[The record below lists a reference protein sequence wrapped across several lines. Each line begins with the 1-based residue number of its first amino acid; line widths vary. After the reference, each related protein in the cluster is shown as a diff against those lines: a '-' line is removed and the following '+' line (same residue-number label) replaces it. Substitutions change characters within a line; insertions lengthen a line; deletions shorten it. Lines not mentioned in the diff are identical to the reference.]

1 MKRISLIIL
10 FVPLIHFGQ
19 TNLTQQSLELIERS
33 IQNSNTLKNAR
44 SDLSIDSIET
54 RGIRQNYIP
63 TLTMNGFYAYGAGKF
78 NVDVPTFDLPISGV
92 EIFDGESEFD
102 AKGHVFNTNLTAK
115 MLLFGGMQVNYGSK
129 ASKEKIRAKNYL
141 LETEKSKLIKDLI
154 DTFDK
159 IELLEASKRVLE
171 NSEMR
176 LQKEKEKAI
185 IAVRNGLIT
194 PYDREKI
201 SAAELKLESKK
212 TEVEGNLELLY
223 LKLSIMSDVST
234 ESIREY
240 DFQLKPWVLENVDA
254 NYTNRAEL
262 KALRA
267 SIDAYNYKLKM
278 NKSTILPKVEA
289 FATLTYFNLFDTRV
303 ETPFDTPVTEQPID
317 LDLNHFTL
325 FPAYFMGVGFQWDI
339 FNGLKNSNETQ
350 ITRIQKN
357 MAETKKNEAQ
367 EQLQLFEKKV
377 KIDFS
382 VKNKQLLIKQKE
394 KEVASN
400 SLNLAI
406 KSYEQG
412 LIDISE
418 RLAAEVNFQ
427 EAALAY
433 YLSIAKQRQSA
444 LDVLSS
450 KGSLDINHINN

>member
-1 MKRISLIIL
+1 MKRLTLIIL
-10 FVPLIHFGQ
+10 FMPLMHFGQ
-19 TNLTQQSLELIERS
+19 TNLSSQSLELIERS
-33 IQNSNTLKNAR
+33 LQKSNTLKNAR

-54 RGIRQNYIP
+54 RGIKQNYIP
-63 TLTMNGFYAYGAGKF
+63 TLTMNGFYAYGAGNF
-78 NVDVPTFDLPISGV
+78 NVDIPTFDLPISGI

-129 ASKEKIRAKNYL
+129 ASSEKIKAKNYM
-141 LETEKSKLIKDLI
+141 LETEKSKLIKEMI

-159 IELLEASKRVLE
+159 IELLEASKKVLE
-171 NSEMR
+171 NSELR
-176 LQKEKEKAI
+176 LQKEKEKVL

-201 SAAELKLESKK
+201 SAAELRLESKK

-223 LKLSIMSDVST
+223 LKLSIMSDVSPS
-234 ESIREY
+234 SIRNY
-240 DFQLKPWVLENVDA
+240 DFQLKPWVLENVEAD
-254 NYTNRAEL
+254 YTNRAEL

-278 NKSTILPKVEA
+278 NKSTFLPKVEA
-289 FATLTYFNLFDTRV
+289 FATLTYFNLFDTKV
-303 ETPFDTPVTEQPID
+303 ETPFETPISEQPID

-325 FPAYFMGVGFQWDI
+325 FPAYFLGVGFQWDL
-339 FNGLKNSNETQ
+339 FKGLKNSNQ
-350 ITRIQKN
+350 TRITSIQKS
-357 MAETKKNEAQ
+357 MAETKKTEAE

-377 KIDFS
+377 QIDFS
-382 VKNKQLLIKQKE
+382 VKTKQLMLKQKE

-400 SLNLAI
+400 ALNLAI

-418 RLAAEVNFQ
+418 RLAAEVNYQ
-427 EAALAY
+427 EAALSY

>member
-1 MKRISLIIL
+1 MKRISLFIL
-10 FVPLIHFGQ
+10 ILPLIQFGQ
-19 TNLTQQSLELIERS
+19 TNLSNQSLELIEKS
-33 IQNSNTLKNAR
+33 IQKSNILKNAR

-54 RGIRQNYIP
+54 KGIKQNYIP
-63 TLTMNGFYAYGAGKF
+63 TLTMNGFYAYGAGNF
-78 NVDVPTFDLPISGV
+78 NVDVPTFDLPISGI
-92 EIFDGESEFD
+92 EIFDGESEFN

-129 ASKEKIRAKNYL
+129 ASNEKIKAKNYM
-141 LETEKSKLIKDLI
+141 LETEKAKLIKDMI

-159 IELLEASKRVLE
+159 IELLEASKKVLE
-171 NSEMR
+171 NSEIR
-176 LQKEKEKAI
+176 LQKEKQKAMV
-185 IAVRNGLIT
+185 AVRSGLIT

-223 LKLSIMSDVST
+223 LKLSIMTDVST

-240 DFQLKPWVLENVDA
+240 DFKLNPWVLESVDA
-254 NYTNRAEL
+254 NFTNRAEL

-278 NKSTILPKVEA
+278 NKSTFLPKVEA

-303 ETPFDTPVTEQPID
+303 ETPYDTPITEQPID

-325 FPAYFMGVGFQWDI
+325 FPAYFLGVGFQWDL
-339 FNGLKNSNETQ
+339 FKGLKNSNQTK
-350 ITRIQKN
+350 ITSIQKS
-357 MAETKKNEAQ
+357 MAETKKIEAE
-367 EQLQLFEKKV
+367 EQLELFEKKV
-377 KIDFS
+377 QIDFS
-382 VKNKQLLIKQKE
+382 VKSKQLVLKQKE

-400 SLNLAI
+400 ALNLAI

-418 RLAAEVNFQ
+418 RLEAEVNYQ

-433 YLSIAKQRQSA
+433 YMSIARQRQSA
-444 LDVLSS
+444 LDVLSA

>member
-1 MKRISLIIL
+1 MKNLYLIIL
-10 FVPLIHFGQ
+10 IMPLVHFGQ
-19 TNLTQQSLELIERS
+19 TNLTFQSLELIEKS
-33 IQNSNTLKNAR
+33 IQKSNTLKNAR
-44 SDLSIDSIET
+44 SDLSIDSIES

-63 TLTMNGFYAYGAGKF
+63 TLTMNGFYAYGSGNF

-129 ASKEKIRAKNYL
+129 ASKEKIKAKNFM
-141 LETEKSKLIKDLI
+141 LETEKSKLIKEMI

-159 IELLEASKRVLE
+159 IELLEESKKILE
-171 NSEMR
+171 NSAMR
-176 LQKEKEKAI
+176 LQKEKEKVI

-223 LKLSIMSDVST
+223 LKLSIMSGVPP
-234 ESIREY
+234 EEVREY
-240 DFQLKPWVLENVDA
+240 DFQLKPWVLENVDG

-267 SIDAYNYKLKM
+267 SIEAYNYKLKM
-278 NKSTILPKVEA
+278 NKNTFLPKVEA

-303 ETPFDTPVTEQPID
+303 ETPFDTPITEQPID

-325 FPAYFMGVGFQWDI
+325 FPAYFLGVGFQWEI
-339 FNGLKNSNETQ
+339 FKGLKNSNETQ
-350 ITRIQKN
+350 ITQIQKN
-357 MAETKKNEAQ
+357 MAETKKIEAE
-367 EQLQLFEKKV
+367 EQLDLYEKKV
-377 KIDFS
+377 QIDFS
-382 VKNKQLLIKQKE
+382 VKNKQLTLKQKE
-394 KEVASN
+394 RDVASN
-400 SLNLAI
+400 ALNLAI

-418 RLAAEVNFQ
+418 RLAAEINFQ
-427 EAALAY
+427 EASLAY

-444 LDVLSS
+444 LDVLSA

>member
-1 MKRISLIIL
+1 MKNLYLIIL
-10 FVPLIHFGQ
+10 IMPLVHFGQ
-19 TNLTQQSLELIERS
+19 TNLTYQSLELIEKS
-33 IQNSNTLKNAR
+33 IQKSNTLKNAR
-44 SDLSIDSIET
+44 SDLSIDSIES

-63 TLTMNGFYAYGAGKF
+63 TLTMNGFYAYGSGNF
-78 NVDVPTFDLPISGV
+78 NVDVPTFDLPISGI

-129 ASKEKIRAKNYL
+129 ASKEKIKAKNYM
-141 LETEKSKLIKDLI
+141 LETEKSKLIKEMI

-159 IELLEASKRVLE
+159 IELLEASKKVLE

-176 LQKEKEKAI
+176 LQKEKEKVV

-201 SAAELKLESKK
+201 SAAELKLESKR

-223 LKLSIMSDVST
+223 LKLSILSGVSP
-234 ESIREY
+234 EEVRQY
-240 DFQLKPWVLENVDA
+240 DFQLKPWVLENSDG

-267 SIDAYNYKLKM
+267 SIEAYNYKLKM
-278 NKSTILPKVEA
+278 NKNTFLPKVEA

-303 ETPFDTPVTEQPID
+303 ETPYETPISEQPID

-325 FPAYFMGVGFQWDI
+325 FPAYFLGVGFQWDI
-339 FNGLKNSNETQ
+339 FKGLKNSNETE
-350 ITRIQKN
+350 ITRIQKS
-357 MAETKKNEAQ
+357 MAETKKIEAE
-367 EQLQLFEKKV
+367 EQLDLFEKKV
-377 KIDFS
+377 QIDFS
-382 VKNKQLLIKQKE
+382 VKNKQLMLKQKE
-394 KEVASN
+394 RDVASN
-400 SLNLAI
+400 ALNLAI

-418 RLAAEVNFQ
+418 RLEAEINFQ
-427 EAALAY
+427 EASLAY

-444 LDVLSS
+444 LDVLSA